1 MFPCDQSTPWL
12 YNMMTLICLLMITSA
27 EGCPCA
33 RNSPRALTRVSFL
46 GPHDHPGSRCSFH
59 PHLVDEET
67 VAWRGGRTPQLTE
80 LLVGRA
86 VTCCWGMTIPWF
98 PVTLCI
104 CWLSVWLGIALGTA
118 SHQDV
123 EPRGDVEAKLSQE
136 EVVGFSRA

>member
-1 MFPCDQSTPWL
+1 MEGWKDTP
-12 YNMMTLICLLMITSA
+12 A
-27 EGCPCA
+27 H
-33 RNSPRALTRVSFL
+33 RAVS
-46 GPHDHPGSRCSFH
+46 G
-59 PHLVDEET
+59 
-67 VAWRGGRTPQLTE
+67 Q
-80 LLVGRA
+80 A

-118 SHQDV
+118 SHWDV